1 MGEQEDRAKRRRTR
15 LLQRYVLNPPVKLAV
30 WTGLVPGYV
39 LVETVGRRSGK
50 RRRNVVGMHVEGDT
64 GWVVAEQ
71 GRHAG
76 YVANLSATPG
86 VRVRIRGRWRHA
98 RAHVLVDD
106 DADARLAAFS
116 KSHAATVR
124 RFGTDLT
131 TIRFDFDH
139 DPA

>member
-1 MGEQEDRAKRRRTR
+1 MGEEEDRAKRKRTR

-50 RRRNVVGMHVEGDT
+50 RRRNVVGMHVDGDT

-76 YVANLSATPG
+76 YVVNLMATPG

-98 RAHVLVDD
+98 RAHVLLED
-106 DADARLAAFS
+106 DAEARLAAFS

-124 RFGTDLT
+124 RFGTELT
-131 TIRFDFDH
+131 TIRFDLE
-139 DPA
+139 PR

>member
-1 MGEQEDRAKRRRTR
+1 VGEQEDRAKRKRTR

-30 WTGLVPGYV
+30 WTGLIPGYA

-50 RRRNVVGMHVEGDT
+50 RRRNVVGMRVEGDT

-76 YVANLSATPG
+76 YVANLMATPG
-86 VRVRIRGRWRHA
+86 VRVRLHGKWRRA

-106 DADARLAAFS
+106 DAEARLAGFS

-131 TIRFDFDH
+131 TIRFDLA
-139 DPA
+139 PPG